1 MLIIDDRE
9 NDKVVNK
16 LLMRVG
22 DWTLDPKGQAKVMRL
37 KSADYVIGEWGI
49 EAKEIN
55 DLYRSI
61 MGFGRNRS
69 IIDQLRDLQENFER
83 PFLVVYG
90 TKLKPYVRGYPSRQA
105 MAIETTKMKK
115 VIDQFKLTFYQRF
128 PKIRYME
135 LPTMEAFVDFLVLNH
150 TQMTIDGQ
158 SGLNRIPDFVRKKEA
173 KNADDR
179 VKVLSSLAGIT
190 NTMSLDLL
198 EYFGSI
204 PQILHS
210 RRTQK
215 DLMQVKGIGRT
226 KAKKILDLRNKYLP
240 PE

>member
-9 NDKVVNK
+9 NEKVVNK

-22 DWTLDPKGQAKVMRL
+22 DWSLDPKGQGKVMRL

-61 MGFGRNRS
+61 MGFGRNRN

-83 PFLVVYG
+83 PFLIVYG
-90 TKLKPYVRGYPSRQA
+90 TKLKPYVKGYPSRQA
-105 MAIETTKMKK
+105 MAIETTRMKK

-135 LPTMEAFVDFLVLNH
+135 LPTMEAFIDFLVLNH
-150 TQMTIDGQ
+150 TQMTLDGQ
-158 SGLNRIPDFVRKKEA
+158 SGINRIPDFIKKTQV
-173 KNADDR
+173 KSADEK
-179 VKVLSSLAGIT
+179 VKVLSSITGIT
-190 NTMSLDLL
+190 NTMALDLL
-198 EYFGSI
+198 EHFGSI

-215 DLMQVKGIGRT
+215 DLMEVKGIGRS
-226 KAKKILDLRNKYLP
+226 KAKKILSLRDKYANTD
-240 PE
+240 